1 MGVNREITGQKKE
14 QEKEYLYWMCSRVEG
29 MGAVSIRKTGEFA
42 GSFQEAFYIEG
53 TELFVRG
60 FSGARPRQIAL
71 TRLKKSW
78 TAAGESTRNWEK
90 EESAL

>member
-53 TELFVRG
+53 IFIV
-60 FSGARPRQIAL
+60 S
-71 TRLKKSW
+71 
-78 TAAGESTRNWEK
+78 
-90 EESAL
+90 